1 MVSKGDGSSGLLVW
15 SFGMLSMIF
24 AIMQPIGGIAFG
36 IVGLVLKSRFKGD
49 DTWAKPGKTLSI
61 TGLILS
67 ITILIF
73 SFIFAYMN
81 PGLIS
86 QIQGGY

>member
-1 MVSKGDGSSGLLVW
+1 MVSKEGEGSAVLVW

-24 AIMQPIGGIAFG
+24 AIMQPIGGIVFG
-36 IVGLVLKSRFKGD
+36 IVGLVLKSKFKGG
-49 DTWAKPGKTLSI
+49 DTWARAGKVLSV

-67 ITILIF
+67 IIILILGVV
-73 SFIFAYMN
+73 FAYMN
-81 PGLIS
+81 PDLIS